1 VGKSG
6 TLELIARELGELL
19 APLQER
25 LGATGPG
32 IADLFSSIGI
42 RLPDSIAAEA
52 GFVASV
58 TDVVAKATA
67 LAPKVV
73 ELAAAVDAEDDDGS
87 ILAVG
92 AQVIALAGQTIAA
105 VSALESSAQAALA
118 AAPLSAAEK
127 AQLQAVLPQAGTR
140 LVDFLVIEY
149 AEARALPVVQLL
161 TLLGII
167 ERDADAG
174 DPASS
179 MAPPFVRRALRLER
193 LSSFLEDPAQYLADA
208 YGWGQP
214 GFDGRLL
221 FQRIKDLLEAYDY
234 PVLLLQRGAA
244 PPILEA
250 YLAALQADP
259 ATTPPSLRAKLRFAA
274 TEDFSRAIPIA
285 APWSLRVGAKAR
297 FDAGADARLT
307 LPLDLQVTPPNADA
321 TLQVSA
327 DLVADDGGR
336 PIVLLGKSGGSR
348 LEARRIA
355 AGAGVTATLNG
366 GVLRAEPVLSA
377 SVEGGKLLI
386 DLSEGDG
393 FIQSILSGVKVE
405 SDFALS
411 VAWTPSRGVVFV
423 GGAAIELVVPLHLN
437 LGPVEIQTLYFII
450 EFGTGAPLSLGV
462 AAAIKA
468 QIGPFGMAVEKLGF
482 NVPMKFPAD
491 RRGNLGPLDLAFAFR
506 PPTGI
511 GVVIDAGPI
520 TGGGFLSIDVP
531 NGRYAGILQLGTP
544 LVSVTAIGLLDTRLP
559 GGASGFSFLILVS
572 VEFPPIQLGFGFTLN
587 AVGGLA
593 GIHRTVATDVLRQG
607 IRAGVLNSVM
617 FPRDPVQ
624 NAPQIIANLRS
635 IFPPAQNRF
644 LFGPFLKIGWG
655 TPSLI
660 TGSLGVIL
668 ELPDPVRILILGQL
682 KVVIPV
688 PELPLVSLN
697 LDVLGIID
705 FGEKLLSIDA
715 SLYDS
720 RVTAFNVYGD
730 MALRL
735 SWGSRPVFALSM
747 GGLHPQFRPPPNFP
761 DLRRLTI
768 EIGDGDNPRLTCQ
781 SYFAVTSNSVQF
793 GARVEAYA
801 SAGRFSIHGWLGFD
815 ALVIF
820 VPFSFLVDIS
830 AGVELRRGSR
840 VIAGIHLDASLSG
853 PNPWIAKG
861 RACISLFFFDVC
873 VPVRVQVGEE
883 QGQPV
888 PQLNAWDRLREALVA
903 PQSWEAT
910 LPPGGRRTI
919 GYAQPTGAPATL
931 IDPAG
936 GLTVHQKV
944 LPLNLQ
950 LDKLGEAHID
960 GASRFDVSHVRVGSA
975 PSPFAAQQDFFAS
988 GQYLNLTDAEKLSRE
1003 SYERMDAGVAIA
1015 PDALTLGDA
1024 REKELTYEPIIID
1037 AEPGM
1042 TRFRDFTI
1050 RRLAP
1055 VGLRESQMVHAAGR
1069 ALADLAPATGLERFA
1084 LPLTEPAAVAVDAES
1099 WTVTSTMTLER
1110 HAALGTFTSQ
1120 TAARQ
1125 ALGGWLRTHPG
1136 ETAAWQVG
1144 PSHEVAA

>member
-1 VGKSG
+1 MGTSG

-19 APLQER
+19 APLRER

-32 IADLFSSIGI
+32 IADLFASIGI
-42 RLPDSIAAEA
+42 QLPDSFASHA

-58 TDVVAKATA
+58 TDVVTKATA

-73 ELAAAVDAEDDDGS
+73 ELATAVDAEDDVGM
-87 ILAVG
+87 LTAG
-92 AQVIALAGQTIAA
+92 AQVITLAGQTIAA
-105 VSALESSAQAALA
+105 VAALESSAQAAA
-118 AAPLSAAEK
+118 AASPLSATEK
-127 AQLQAVLPQAGTR
+127 AQLNGLLSQAGTR
-140 LVDFLVIEY
+140 LIDFLVIEY
-149 AEARALPVVQLL
+149 ADANARPAVQIL

-167 ERDADAG
+167 EVDAVPG
-174 DPASS
+174 DPANA
-179 MAPPFVRRALRLER
+179 MAPPFRRRALRLDR
-193 LSSFLEDPAQYLADA
+193 LTMFLQQPAQFLADA

-214 GFDGRLL
+214 GFDGRVL
-221 FQRIKDLLEAYDY
+221 FQRVKDLLEAYDY
-234 PVLLLQRGAA
+234 PVLLLDRGAA

-250 YLAALQADP
+250 YLAAVQADP
-259 ATTPPSLRAKLRFAA
+259 ATNPPSLRAKLRFAA

-285 APWSLRVGAKAR
+285 APWSLRVGARAR

-307 LPLDLQVTPPNADA
+307 PPLELQVTPPGASA
-321 TLQVSA
+321 SLQVSA
-327 DLVADDGGR
+327 DLVAEDGGQ
-336 PIVLLGKSGGSR
+336 PIVLLGKPKGSR
-348 LEARRIA
+348 LEAKRIA
-355 AGAGVTATLNG
+355 AGGGVAATFTG
-366 GVLRAEPVLSA
+366 GVLKAEPALSA
-377 SVEGGKLLI
+377 SVEGGKLFI

-405 SDFALS
+405 SDFTMSL
-411 VAWTPSRGVVFV
+411 AWTPSRGVVFV
-423 GGAAIELVVPLHLN
+423 GGAAIELIVPLHLN

-482 NVPMKFPAD
+482 NVPMRFPAD
-491 RRGNLGPLDLAFAFR
+491 RRGNLGPLDLSFGFR

-511 GVVIDAGPI
+511 GVVVDAGPI

-544 LVSVTAIGLLDTRLP
+544 LVSVTAIGLLDTKLP

-587 AVGGLA
+587 AVGGMA

-682 KVVIPV
+682 KVAIPV

-705 FGEKLLSIDA
+705 FGEKMLSIDA

-720 RVTAFNVYGD
+720 RVTVFNVYGD

-735 SWGSRPVFALSM
+735 SWGSQPIFALSM
-747 GGLHPQFRPPPNFP
+747 GGLHPQFKPPPNFP

-768 EIGDGDNPRLTCQ
+768 EIGTGDNPRLTCQ

-801 SAGRFSIHGWLGFD
+801 SAAGFSIRGWLGYD

-820 VPFSFLVDIS
+820 VPFSFVVDIS
-830 AGVELRRGSR
+830 AGVELRRGKTL
-840 VIAGIHLDASLSG
+840 IAGIHLDASLSG

-861 RACISLFFFDVC
+861 RACISLFFFDIC
-873 VPVRVQVGEE
+873 VPVRIQVGDE

-888 PQLNAWDRLREALVA
+888 PQLSAWDKLREALVS
-903 PQSWEAT
+903 PKSWEAT

-919 GYAQPTGAPATL
+919 GYAQPKGPAVTL
-931 IDPAG
+931 IDPVG
-936 GLTVHQKV
+936 GLTVQQKV

-950 LDKLGEAHID
+950 LDKLGEARID
-960 GASRFDVSHVRVGSA
+960 GASRFDVSHVRVGTA
-975 PSPFAAQQDFFAS
+975 PSPFAAKQDFFAS
-988 GQYLNLTDAEKLSRE
+988 GQYLKLTDAEKLSND
-1003 SYERMDAGVAIA
+1003 SYELMDAGVAIA
-1015 PDALTLGDA
+1015 PDALTAGDA

-1042 TRFRDFTI
+1042 TRFKEYAV

-1055 VGLRESQMVHAAGR
+1055 VGVRESQMVHAAGR
-1069 ALADLAPATGLERFA
+1069 ALVDLAPATGLERFA
-1084 LPLTEPAAVAVDAES
+1084 LPVTEPRAVAVGVET
-1099 WTVTSTMTLER
+1099 WTVTSTVSLEK
-1110 HAALGTFTSQ
+1110 HAALGSFSSQ

-1125 ALGGWLRTHPG
+1125 ALGSWLRAHPG
-1136 ETAAWQVG
+1136 EAADWQVG